1 MSTNKRGLFPFFFE
15 ILDLIVHCRYN
26 TRMKIIATNRKALRD
41 YYVLEQYEAGIALAG
56 SEVKSLRQG
65 TVSMSDA
72 YADVSSGQVYLFNL
86 HIAHYKC
93 STYQSPN
100 PKRKRKLLL
109 HKREIKKLY
118 GQVQQRG
125 KTLIP
130 LKVYF
135 SDSGYAKVTIGVC
148 QRKRMYDKKEKILKQ
163 EVERKVDRAKKAMR

>member
-1 MSTNKRGLFPFFFE
+1 
-15 ILDLIVHCRYN
+15 
-26 TRMKIIATNRKALRD
+26 MKVIATNRRALRD
-41 YYVLEQYEAGIALAG
+41 YHVLEKYEAGIALAG

-72 YADVSSGQVYLFNL
+72 YATVSNREVYLFNL
-86 HIAHYKC
+86 HISHYKC
-93 STYQSPN
+93 STYKSPD

-130 LKVYF
+130 LKIYF
-135 SDSGYAKVTIGVC
+135 SDSGFAKVTVGVC
-148 QRKRMYDKKEKILKQ
+148 QRKRLYDKKEKILQK

>member
-1 MSTNKRGLFPFFFE
+1 
-15 ILDLIVHCRYN
+15 
-26 TRMKIIATNRKALRD
+26 MKVIATNRRALRD
-41 YYVLEQYEAGIALAG
+41 YHVLEKYEAGIALAG

-72 YADVSSGQVYLFNL
+72 YAAVSTGEVYLFNL
-86 HIAHYKC
+86 HISHYKC
-93 STYQSPN
+93 STYMSPH

-130 LKVYF
+130 LKIYF
-135 SDSGYAKVTIGVC
+135 SDSGFAKVTIGVC
-148 QRKRMYDKKEKILKQ
+148 QRKRLYDKKEKILKK
-163 EVERKVDRAKKAMR
+163 EVEREVDRAKKAMR